1 MAWAEE
7 QLAQASSAT
16 CENRTETTLSGA
28 ANFITTASHN
38 ERRHEPIYCEP
49 EVRVPGPATISGGY
63 ERKRAALR
71 EKLFRMLPEQNVR
84 KLNLEANRDP
94 FTSSVFI
101 QLPPKFQLQSMFEVA
116 FTEANH
122 VLPLFDVSVL
132 RDLVEQHYSD
142 PTVPPGKQPG
152 RWAMLNA
159 AIAVAIQ
166 LRTARGSYSE
176 MTELSWHFF
185 KNSFSMY
192 SVIALR
198 AADVFGYMY
207 AGIERCANNVRSHRR
222 KRAFWIAYI
231 LDKSISVKTG
241 LPSVFEDDAI
251 NIDYP
256 DLLLS
261 ASTIDGNVPGTSM
274 SAFAF
279 RLKAELATIEFSVEK
294 RLYSESAGRQNVHQL
309 LDLASELDHQ
319 LENWKA
325 KLPSSLQ
332 PDRIVW
338 STMPTVKEP
347 IILLHFAYYRALSE
361 IHGFAA
367 HLNQEDDISVIRQ
380 IQSSRMI
387 QASAAS
393 QIINILQ
400 YLPCEQ
406 PGHLWHILCYPI
418 SACITLLAVVLE
430 NPTDAQAHSYARY
443 IGHLVRFLTRVQ
455 QNKVLEAQS
464 LLDLCSEFERLAL
477 HAISKAAANG
487 TVTSTSPS
495 ISAASGPSGL
505 EFCNAALLQGHTLT
519 LYVRNPAKLPN
530 EIRNSANVSVVK
542 GTLED
547 IASFQRTATSGPTV
561 FVSFA
566 GPVSKSKGTPVT
578 DAMKRIFPI
587 LIESHYERA
596 MVLGTC
602 SYPAPQDKGSLKWK
616 ASVIL
621 IKIIGGS
628 AYDEFRDLG
637 EFVASQDASQLKC
650 TLFRV
655 PFLTNGPNAPVTA
668 SYTGTGDDGRQG
680 RFFKT
685 GDLVQCKP
693 DGGLVILGRKDTQVQ
708 IGGERVELAEVEY
721 HVRRFLP
728 GRAGV
733 AAEMITSIARV
744 KPILV
749 AFIAIGDEVNLPL
762 GASLQ
767 PLTVGVN
774 EKLAQYVPRT
784 FIPEVY
790 IPVETIPLTA
800 AGKTDRKALR
810 KMGGPTTL
818 DEISRLQESR
828 LKN

>member
-1 MAWAEE
+1 
-7 QLAQASSAT
+7 
-16 CENRTETTLSGA
+16 
-28 ANFITTASHN
+28 
-38 ERRHEPIYCEP
+38 
-49 EVRVPGPATISGGY
+49 
-63 ERKRAALR
+63 
-71 EKLFRMLPEQNVR
+71 MLPEQNVR

-198 AADVFGYMY
+198 AADV
-207 AGIERCANNVRSHRR
+207 
-222 KRAFWIAYI
+222 
-231 LDKSISVKTG
+231 LG
-241 LPSVFEDDAI
+241 LEA
-251 NIDYP
+251 
-256 DLLLS
+256 
-261 ASTIDGNVPGTSM
+261 
-274 SAFAF
+274 
-279 RLKAELATIEFSVEK
+279 
-294 RLYSESAGRQNVHQL
+294 
-309 LDLASELDHQ
+309 
-319 LENWKA
+319 
-325 KLPSSLQ
+325 
-332 PDRIVW
+332 
-338 STMPTVKEP
+338 
-347 IILLHFAYYRALSE
+347 
-361 IHGFAA
+361 
-367 HLNQEDDISVIRQ
+367 
-380 IQSSRMI
+380 
-387 QASAAS
+387 
-393 QIINILQ
+393 
-400 YLPCEQ
+400 
-406 PGHLWHILCYPI
+406 
-418 SACITLLAVVLE
+418 LLAM
-430 NPTDAQAHSYARY
+430 
-443 IGHLVRFLTRVQ
+443 
-455 QNKVLEAQS
+455 
-464 LLDLCSEFERLAL
+464 
-477 HAISKAAANG
+477 AIW
-487 TVTSTSPS
+487 
-495 ISAASGPSGL
+495 PSGL

-578 DAMKRIFPI
+578 NAMKRIFPI

-668 SYTGTGDDGRQG
+668 SYTGTGDDGCKDINMPDPCHFVRVHRWTASGSLWRADSSPAFFLPWHRQ
-680 RFFKT
+680 RQTFVQNFFIE
-685 GDLVQCKP
+685 DFA
-693 DGGLVILGRKDTQVQ
+693 GLVWPVDVDLLSWIMLVAFVSVATVEEFIIEKHLPDEAIGELLVEGPILLDRYIGGGPDVATFVTPTWLLKGCGDFQDAKDDSSRQATWSS

-744 KPILV
+744 KPILA
-749 AFIAIGDEVNLPL
+749 AFIAIGDEVNLHL

-767 PLTVGVN
+767 PLTVGIN

-784 FIPEVY
+784 FISEVY
-790 IPVETIPLTA
+790 IPVETIQLAA

-828 LKN
+828 LKNQSESELDMCFPVWLSSMT

>member
-198 AADVFGYMY
+198 AADVLGLEALLAMAICTQGSSDVRTTSVLSWIINEALRRTIPMGYTYIAFNALLKWSGCKDINMTDPCHFVRVHRWTASGSLWRADSSPAFFLPWHRQRQTFVQNFFIEDF
-207 AGIERCANNVRSHRR
+207 AGLV
-222 KRAFWIAYI
+222 WPV
-231 LDKSISVKTG
+231 DV
-241 LPSVFEDDAI
+241 
-251 NIDYP
+251 
-256 DLLLS
+256 DLLSWIML
-261 ASTIDGNVPGTSM
+261 V
-274 SAFAF
+274 AFVSVATVEEF
-279 RLKAELATIEFSVEK
+279 IIEKHLPDEAIGELLVE
-294 RLYSESAGRQNVHQL
+294 GPIL
-309 LDLASELDHQ
+309 LD
-319 LENWKA
+319 
-325 KLPSSLQ
+325 
-332 PDRIVW
+332 
-338 STMPTVKEP
+338 
-347 IILLHFAYYRALSE
+347 
-361 IHGFAA
+361 
-367 HLNQEDDISVIRQ
+367 
-380 IQSSRMI
+380 
-387 QASAAS
+387 
-393 QIINILQ
+393 
-400 YLPCEQ
+400 
-406 PGHLWHILCYPI
+406 
-418 SACITLLAVVLE
+418 
-430 NPTDAQAHSYARY
+430 RY
-443 IGHLVRFLTRVQ
+443 IGGGPDVATFVTPTW
-455 QNKVLEAQS
+455 
-464 LLDLCSEFERLAL
+464 LL
-477 HAISKAAANG
+477 
-487 TVTSTSPS
+487 
-495 ISAASGPSGL
+495 
-505 EFCNAALLQGHTLT
+505 
-519 LYVRNPAKLPN
+519 
-530 EIRNSANVSVVK
+530 K
-542 GTLED
+542 GCGD
-547 IASFQRTATSGPTV
+547 F
-561 FVSFA
+561 
-566 GPVSKSKGTPVT
+566 
-578 DAMKRIFPI
+578 
-587 LIESHYERA
+587 
-596 MVLGTC
+596 
-602 SYPAPQDKGSLKWK
+602 
-616 ASVIL
+616 
-621 IKIIGGS
+621 
-628 AYDEFRDLG
+628 
-637 EFVASQDASQLKC
+637 QDAK
-650 TLFRV
+650 
-655 PFLTNGPNAPVTA
+655 
-668 SYTGTGDDGRQG
+668 DDSSRQA
-680 RFFKT
+680 T
-685 GDLVQCKP
+685 WSS
-693 DGGLVILGRKDTQVQ
+693 

>member
-1 MAWAEE
+1 MESSDKGKEKAYLEKLEARVTELEASLRRAANVPAGPANNTMAWAEE

-198 AADVFGYMY
+198 AADV
-207 AGIERCANNVRSHRR
+207 
-222 KRAFWIAYI
+222 
-231 LDKSISVKTG
+231 LG
-241 LPSVFEDDAI
+241 LEA
-251 NIDYP
+251 
-256 DLLLS
+256 
-261 ASTIDGNVPGTSM
+261 
-274 SAFAF
+274 
-279 RLKAELATIEFSVEK
+279 
-294 RLYSESAGRQNVHQL
+294 
-309 LDLASELDHQ
+309 
-319 LENWKA
+319 
-325 KLPSSLQ
+325 
-332 PDRIVW
+332 
-338 STMPTVKEP
+338 
-347 IILLHFAYYRALSE
+347 
-361 IHGFAA
+361 
-367 HLNQEDDISVIRQ
+367 
-380 IQSSRMI
+380 
-387 QASAAS
+387 
-393 QIINILQ
+393 
-400 YLPCEQ
+400 
-406 PGHLWHILCYPI
+406 
-418 SACITLLAVVLE
+418 LLAM
-430 NPTDAQAHSYARY
+430 
-443 IGHLVRFLTRVQ
+443 
-455 QNKVLEAQS
+455 
-464 LLDLCSEFERLAL
+464 
-477 HAISKAAANG
+477 AIW
-487 TVTSTSPS
+487 
-495 ISAASGPSGL
+495 PSGL

-578 DAMKRIFPI
+578 NAMKRIFPI

-668 SYTGTGDDGRQG
+668 SYTGTGDDDFEGLQNCAHIVLTEIQQRLCRVGHMVDHAKHLPDEAIGELLVEGPILLDRYIGGGPDVATFVTPTWLLKGCGDFQDAKDDSSRQA
-680 RFFKT
+680 T
-685 GDLVQCKP
+685 WSS
-693 DGGLVILGRKDTQVQ
+693 

-744 KPILV
+744 KPILA
-749 AFIAIGDEVNLPL
+749 AFIAIGDEVNLHL

-767 PLTVGVN
+767 PLTVGIN

-784 FIPEVY
+784 FISEVY
-790 IPVETIPLTA
+790 IPVETIQLAA

-828 LKN
+828 LKNQSESELDMCFPVWLSSMT